1 MDEIGTNI
9 INNIISR
16 SPAPAVTLD
25 YKLYEHFLEDTA
37 LSEDQKRE
45 FLAALWSIICEFVA
59 MGFEV
64 HPVQQAQI
72 ACGKLDENRTNP
84 PVLAVNEVNCEGSIL
99 ATDFKK
105 AASGDCLQ
113 GAERIEE

>member
-1 MDEIGTNI
+1 MDETGTNI

-25 YKLYEHFLEDTA
+25 YKLYEHFLEDTG

-64 HPVQQAQI
+64 HPVQQAQN
-72 ACGKLDENRTNP
+72 ACGRLGEARTNP
-84 PVLAVNEVNCEGSIL
+84 PVLTENEVNCEGSIL

-105 AASGDCLQ
+105 AAGRDCPHVA
-113 GAERIEE
+113 GRIEE